1 MKVKHSKFRNTGL
14 IFELLVK
21 QIAADTLSKKDSSA
35 LNILKKHFTGKT
47 ALVKEFKLYEFIL
60 KNKGVGQNKA
70 ESILSTITEISRKLD
85 PKILKKQKYD
95 LISDIKESYNLDE
108 FFGIQTQDYKALASL
123 YCLLEAQNNDELVD
137 PNLLVNFKSTLLE
150 HLTYKKQD
158 SADVKDTLIEEYS
171 KYDKDLKL
179 LTFKILLEKF
189 NDKYKD
195 LLPSQKR
202 ILREFITSVNSTAKL
217 RNIVNEELSAI
228 KTEIGKTIDKI
239 SDEVIKIKLEEIRKN
254 INPLSNKDKINDS
267 NLVNLMQYY
276 DLVHE
281 LKSL

>member
-85 PKILKKQKYD
+85 TKILKKQKYA
-95 LISDIKESYNLDE
+95 LISDIKESYDLDE

-217 RNIVNEELSAI
+217 RNIVNEELSTI